1 MGTVSYTHLDVYK
14 RQQLTCATVEDEIA
28 FGPENKGLP
37 VDTINSLVDK
47 YAGYVSMEKLM
58 RRPPQAL
65 SGGCLLY
72 T

>member
-1 MGTVSYTHLDVYK
+1 MLFQDPSG
-14 RQQLTCATVEDEIA
+14 QLTCATVEDEIA

-58 RRPPQAL
+58 RL
-65 SGGCLLY
+65 SLIHI
-72 T
+72 